1 MFSKLAHLTRID
13 LPETTTAI
21 EQRAMQDCTAL
32 ETLTIP
38 DGVSSLGQEALSRCS
53 NLKVVYT
60 YATVPPALVA
70 DALSQVPA
78 ATATLYVP
86 HGGKNTYSVTE
97 GWKEFG
103 TIKELVYVAVS
114 GTLNEILGNGQETET
129 ELILA
134 GNLNG
139 TDIKVL
145 RGMPELTSL
154 DMSRATIVPGGEK
167 YYQDYGTEAYKLGPH
182 MFHDIAAA
190 RKLTSIILPENTI
203 SIGEECFWNCLQ
215 LTSIS
220 IPADVTDIKN
230 WAFDQCQSLTSIQL
244 PTSLQTTVVQYSP
257 DVTN

>member
-1 MFSKLAHLTRID
+1 MFLT
-13 LPETTTAI
+13 
-21 EQRAMQDCTAL
+21 
-32 ETLTIP
+32 
-38 DGVSSLGQEALSRCS
+38 
-53 NLKVVYT
+53 VV
-60 YATVPPALVA
+60 
-70 DALSQVPA
+70 
-78 ATATLYVP
+78 
-86 HGGKNTYSVTE
+86 KNTYSVTE

-244 PTSLQTTVVQYSP
+244 PTSLQTIGGTYSA